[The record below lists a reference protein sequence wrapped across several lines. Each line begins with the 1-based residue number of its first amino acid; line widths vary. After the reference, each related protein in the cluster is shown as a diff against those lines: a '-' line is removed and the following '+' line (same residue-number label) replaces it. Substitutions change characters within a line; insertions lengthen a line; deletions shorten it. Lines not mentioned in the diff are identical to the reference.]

1 MHWTVESLLPL
12 NDPTDHWQNG
22 LNRVGSKMR
31 FYRLRNNQHQRNKL
45 IFRIAWARINISLI
59 WKKNTGWVRINGTII
74 FLYPDFVRRLLSV
87 KSYSILVGGAC
98 RLSRTNERLAFNS
111 ANIQPQNHAAK
122 DFDLQPIN
130 LQNIEFKILNF
141 SNFLNYIQLLFRNL
155 LIKNKFKIEII
166 F

>member
-1 MHWTVESLLPL
+1 MRFLSEFQEMSFIDVGDGCWRRNVLATILRCWWFWTFSSTSFSTLTSRTNIV

-74 FLYPDFVRRLLSV
+74 FLYPDFVRQLTAASLSEVLLNSRGRSV
-87 KSYSILVGGAC
+87 
-98 RLSRTNERLAFNS
+98 
-111 ANIQPQNHAAK
+111 
-122 DFDLQPIN
+122 
-130 LQNIEFKILNF
+130 
-141 SNFLNYIQLLFRNL
+141 
-155 LIKNKFKIEII
+155 
-166 F
+166 